1 VDERPG
7 VIIAGGKGSRQGKLS
22 DSKPKHVLPVLNR
35 PLIEY
40 QVDALS
46 GTADVE
52 VSYSK
57 HNREYFDTYFEDRDD
72 VDLDLDEEL
81 KGPLLP
87 LFERADGADEDVVA
101 MTGDAYSFEQM
112 EDVLAYHESHDRP
125 LTIGLTRSYPS
136 PKACVFQE
144 DDGVLQGFYR
154 EEGTSDQ
161 EDLIN
166 LGMYV
171 ASPEAAEKLDMDRD
185 SFKED
190 DIFPALFEDGDA
202 AAYVMADTNVNI
214 NTPYHL
220 LAANIDALEKV
231 SEDRAP
237 TQVKDTVLDGNELY
251 DQARVMVSED
261 AAVADDP
268 TQYGNTVI
276 GDDVTVGEDVSMEN
290 TVIDEGAYI
299 EPGADLENVVVG
311 HDAYVEAGEYEDTVI
326 VNDGET
332 QPIDMQYDF
341 GDQ

>member
-1 VDERPG
+1 MDERPG

-52 VSYSK
+52 VSYSE
-57 HNREYFDTYFEDRDD
+57 HNREYFDEYFADRDD

-87 LFERADGADEDVVA
+87 LFERADGAEEDVVA

-112 EDVLAYHESHDRP
+112 EDVLEYHESHDRP

-144 DDGVLQGFYR
+144 EDGVLQGFYR
-154 EEGTSDQ
+154 EDGTSDTD
-161 EDLIN
+161 DLIN

-190 DIFPALFEDGDA
+190 DVFPELFEDGDA
-202 AAYVMADTNVNI
+202 AAYVMDDTNVNI

-231 SEDRAP
+231 TAGEAP
-237 TQVKDTVLDGNELY
+237 YQVEEAVLDGNELY
-251 DQARVMVSED
+251 EQARVMISDD
-261 AAVADDP
+261 AEVADDP
-268 TQYGNTVI
+268 AEYGNTVI
-276 GDDVTVGEDVSMEN
+276 GDDAEVGEGVSLTN
-290 TVIDEGAYI
+290 TVVDEGAYI
-299 EPGADLENVVVG
+299 EPGAELNNVVVG

-326 VNDGET
+326 VGDGET
-332 QPIDMQYDF
+332 QPIDMHYDF
-341 GDQ
+341 GER

>member
-7 VIIAGGKGSRQGKLS
+7 VIIAGGKGSRQGRLS

-46 GTADVE
+46 DTADVD
-52 VSYSK
+52 VSYSR
-57 HNREYFDTYFEDRDD
+57 HNREYFDDYFEDRDD

-87 LFERADGADEDVVA
+87 LFERAEGAEEDVVA
-101 MTGDAYSFEQM
+101 MTGDAYTFEQM
-112 EDVLAYHESHDRP
+112 EDVLEYHESHDRP

-154 EEGTSDQ
+154 EDGTSDTD
-161 EDLIN
+161 DLIN

-171 ASPEAAEKLDMDRD
+171 ASPEAAERLEMDRD

-190 DIFPALFEDGDA
+190 DVFPELFEDGDA
-202 AAYVMADTNVNI
+202 AAYVMDDTNVNI

-231 SEDRAP
+231 SAGAAPRQVEDA
-237 TQVKDTVLDGNELY
+237 VLEGNELY
-251 DQARVMVSED
+251 EQARVMVSEQAD
-261 AAVADDP
+261 VADDP
-268 TQYGNTVI
+268 EAYDNAVIGDGAEI
-276 GDDVTVGEDVSMEN
+276 GDDVSMTN
-290 TVIDEGAYI
+290 AVVDEGAYI
-299 EPGADLENVVVG
+299 EPGAELENVVVG

-326 VNDGET
+326 VGDGQT
-332 QPIDMQYDF
+332 QPIDMHYDF
-341 GDQ
+341 GE